1 MLPLQMSR
9 KFEFTEYV
17 DANGHS
23 PFAKWFDSLDAVA
36 AAKVRVYI
44 TRVELGNYSNVEPIG
59 DGLSEIKIDYGPG
72 YRVYFRK
79 EKEILLLL
87 LGGSSKKGQQKAI
100 DAAKLAWKSYDRSRK
115 QSTRKEKRK

>member
-1 MLPLQMSR
+1 MSR
-9 KFEFTEYV
+9 TIEFTEYV
-17 DANGHS
+17 DTNGSS
-23 PFAKWFDSLDAVA
+23 PFAKWFDALDAVA

-100 DAAKLAWKSYDRSRK
+100 DASKLAWKSYESSRK
-115 QSTRKEKRK
+115 QSARKDKWK

>member
-1 MLPLQMSR
+1 M
-9 KFEFTEYV
+9 
-17 DANGHS
+17 
-23 PFAKWFDSLDAVA
+23 
-36 AAKVRVYI
+36 
-44 TRVELGNYSNVEPIG
+44 
-59 DGLSEIKIDYGPG
+59 SEIKIDFGPG

-100 DAAKLAWKSYDRSRK
+100 EAAKLAWKAHESNRK

>member
-1 MLPLQMSR
+1 MSR
-9 KFEFTEYV
+9 TIEFTEYV
-17 DANGHS
+17 DAHGSS
-23 PFAKWFDSLDAVA
+23 PFAKWFDALDAVA

-100 DAAKLAWKSYDRSRK
+100 DAAKLAWKSYDSSRK
-115 QSTRKEKRK
+115 QSARKDKRK